1 MIDATMNDVE
11 RLELLLMKHWDIRP
25 TRIQALSMGHTNKT
39 YRIDCGSRAAV
50 LRVSWPGKS
59 AGQVRR
65 EASILERL
73 GSSPQLPA
81 LPRFQATVNAQP
93 YAQADDG
100 SWLHLFEHIDG
111 TPGLPDEAE
120 PAIVD
125 AMHTLAR
132 LHAAMATMDASV
144 SDPLAWLNDRY
155 ARVSVRPAPPLPT
168 ILLAHYDGLLWRIGM
183 HLTAAAKWIRGP
195 VRWLHG
201 DYHAGNLLFASG
213 AVTGVLDFDDV
224 GQGAHWLEAA
234 FALFALSR
242 DVTDEDR
249 FTFDVRLWDAGL
261 RAYAALLPDDA
272 VSDMMHLQRDALV
285 NLFCA
290 DQSLI
295 HLEAA
300 QRGLWTPGPGMG
312 FLSCWRQLLT
322 STPPDR

>member
-25 TRIQALSMGHTNKT
+25 TRILALSTGHTNKT

-65 EASILERL
+65 EAAILERL
-73 GSSPQLPA
+73 GSLPQLPA

-93 YAQADDG
+93 YALADDG
-100 SWLHLFEHIDG
+100 SWLHLFEHIDS

-120 PAIVD
+120 SAIVD

-144 SDPLAWLNDRY
+144 SDPLAWLNERY
-155 ARVSVRPAPPLPT
+155 ARVSVRPVPPLPAV
-168 ILLAHYDGLLWRIGM
+168 LVEHYDLLLRRIGR
-183 HLTAAAKWIRGP
+183 HLAAATAWVRGP

-201 DYHAGNLLFASG
+201 DYHAGNLLFANG
-213 AVTGVLDFDDV
+213 VVMGVLDFDDV

-242 DVTDEDR
+242 DVTDEHR
-249 FTFDVRLWDAGL
+249 FTFDVRLWDMGL
-261 RAYAALLPDDA
+261 RAYASLLPDDDA
-272 VSDMMHLQRDALV
+272 SDLMHLQRDALV

-312 FLSCWRQLLT
+312 FLACWRQLLA